1 MSECV
6 SELFAKSFTQNVTAL
21 NALNI
26 FNLDVMVGSRQKRN
40 GLFMVRLTIDENFD
54 VTTHMREKLS
64 SKYN

>member
-1 MSECV
+1 
-6 SELFAKSFTQNVTAL
+6 
-21 NALNI
+21 
-26 FNLDVMVGSRQKRN
+26 MVGSRQKRN